1 MEHTKQKT
9 AERNE
14 QSFALPKK
22 PQKEKWNFKS
32 DLPFY
37 LLLLPAILIV
47 LIFSYVPMTG
57 LILAFKDWK
66 PKLGL
71 WGSPWAADG
80 IFSNFKML
88 FSTPALAQSIWNT
101 FYFNVVTT
109 LFEFPAPIILAL
121 LINEIQNK
129 YFKKTVQTISYL
141 PHFLSI
147 IAITGIVNS
156 LLSQYGIVNSV
167 LSKLG
172 LPNQTLLEQP
182 GAFLPVYIITSV
194 WKSVGWGTIIYLATL
209 CGLSQETYEAAEI
222 DGAGRFKQALYITLP
237 GIMPTVGMLLIL
249 KMGSLFGSSFE
260 FVYGL
265 QNPIGWTQDVIATTV
280 YKNGV
285 TQGEYAVSTAL
296 GLMQGAV
303 ALILTFGA
311 NFISKRVSEVSM
323 W

>member
-1 MEHTKQKT
+1 M
-9 AERNE
+9 N
-14 QSFALPKK
+14 S
-22 PQKEKWNFKS
+22 
-32 DLPFY
+32 
-37 LLLLPAILIV
+37 
-47 LIFSYVPMTG
+47 
-57 LILAFKDWK
+57 
-66 PKLGL
+66 
-71 WGSPWAADG
+71 
-80 IFSNFKML
+80 
-88 FSTPALAQSIWNT
+88 
-101 FYFNVVTT
+101 
-109 LFEFPAPIILAL
+109 PAPIILAL

-265 QNPIGWTQDVIATTV
+265 QNP
-280 YKNGV
+280 
-285 TQGEYAVSTAL
+285 
-296 GLMQGAV
+296 
-303 ALILTFGA
+303 
-311 NFISKRVSEVSM
+311 
-323 W
+323 